1 MYYVTNALINLVKEN
16 SMIDLQSLS
25 FHYRKG
31 EVLFDGL
38 NLKLTANTM
47 YGLLG
52 KNGAGKTTLFKILT
66 GLVFPKNGSCQ
77 VFGFTPEKRA
87 AHFLHNVYV
96 LSEEFYSPS
105 ISIKNY
111 VKYFSPL
118 YPRFSHEA
126 LQKYLDGFSLS
137 LTKNFSSLS
146 YGQKKKF
153 LLAFGLATNARL
165 LLLDEPTNGLDIP
178 TKSSLRKLLAEAL
191 TNDRMIIIS
200 THQVRDVE
208 NLIDHIIILDKGKII
223 FNENMFTVS
232 KELTVTHTEEIK
244 ETNDVLFREKTLA
257 GYSVMSKKTSR
268 EASQKIDLELLFN
281 AVINENEKMKKVFSK
296 ESSYVQ

>member
-1 MYYVTNALINLVKEN
+1 
-16 SMIDLQSLS
+16 MIDLQSLS
-25 FHYRKG
+25 FHYKKG
-31 EVLFDGL
+31 EALFDGL
-38 NLKLTANTM
+38 NLKLTENTM

-66 GLVFPKNGSCQ
+66 GLVFPSHGSCQ
-77 VFGFTPEKRA
+77 VLGFQPEKRQA
-87 AHFLHNVYV
+87 EFLQDVYV
-96 LSEEFYSPS
+96 LSEEFYTPS
-105 ISIKNY
+105 ISLEKF
-111 VKYFSPL
+111 VHYFNPL
-118 YPRFSHEA
+118 YPRFSHED

-137 LTKNFSSLS
+137 LGKNFNSLS

-191 TNDRMIIIS
+191 TNNRMIIIS

-208 NLIDHIIILDKGKII
+208 NLIDHVIILDMGKII
-223 FNENMFTVS
+223 FNENMFDVS
-232 KELTVTHTEEIK
+232 KNLTISHSLEDK
-244 ETNDVLFREKTLA
+244 LSDDVLFREKTLG
-257 GYSVMSKKTSR
+257 GYSVMSKNTSS

-281 AVINENEKMKKVFSK
+281 AVINDNKKMEKIFSK
-296 ESSYVQ
+296 EGSYVQ